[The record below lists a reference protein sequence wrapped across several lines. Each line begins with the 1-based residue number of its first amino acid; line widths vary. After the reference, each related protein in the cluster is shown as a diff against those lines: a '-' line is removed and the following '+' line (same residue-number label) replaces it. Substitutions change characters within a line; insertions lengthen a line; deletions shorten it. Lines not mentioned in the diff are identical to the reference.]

1 MYVPKVDVLKSV
13 QHSFYLQSLD
23 MWGLTK
29 TDLKTLT
36 PLVSEALARGY
47 TMSDFDA
54 IFSRGFEIRSKPDQ
68 GIF

>member
-1 MYVPKVDVLKSV
+1 
-13 QHSFYLQSLD
+13 

-47 TMSDFDA
+47 TMGDFDA